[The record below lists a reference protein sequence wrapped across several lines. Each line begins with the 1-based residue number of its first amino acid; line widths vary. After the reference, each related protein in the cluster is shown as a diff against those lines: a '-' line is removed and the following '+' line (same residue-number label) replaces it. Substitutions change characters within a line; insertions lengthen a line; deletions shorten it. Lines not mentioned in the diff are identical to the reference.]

1 MATFSEIVRR
11 ATTFLLALF
20 LWFHALFFLNIQST
34 FVSRFTRVLR
44 LAPSEAV
51 LFSLLVVFS
60 FLAASGFWRTLLSLA
75 YIYFFPFVLIGHLLR
90 WCFLLLR
97 AMNRWF
103 KAQAH
108 TPQIGSA
115 VVVEQN
121 APPTAPLLPED
132 PVAPVE
138 GEKTA
143 TEILRFLTRPF
154 G

>member
-75 YIYFFPFVLIGHLLR
+75 YIYFFPFVLIWYVFRLS
-90 WCFLLLR
+90 FLVLR

-103 KAQAH
+103 KAQA
-108 TPQIGSA
+108 TPPQLRESL
-115 VVVEQN
+115 VPRQN
-121 APPTAPLLPED
+121 ASAAISVLPSSSD
-132 PVAPVE
+132 GIVGA
-138 GEKTA
+138 
-143 TEILRFLTRPF
+143 
-154 G
+154 